1 MTKAKEPKNPGCAP
15 KLWKRFSVY
24 EKNLWTLFYKAFQ
37 RGEIYPDRKN
47 GTVDSKKEREVI
59 AHNMAL
65 HAIWTL
71 RERNNA
77 LGKKNPY
84 EMLMQFAA
92 KIDSYTPE
100 MRRLFDRLAFVLF
113 QEYVVCGELAIKGVD
128 AKIRLY
134 EWKK

>member
-15 KLWKRFSVY
+15 KLWKQFSIY
-24 EKNLWTLFYKAFQ
+24 EKNLWTLFYKAFKSHVSF
-37 RGEIYPDRKN
+37 PPKTSAKDA
-47 GTVDSKKEREVI
+47 EVI

-65 HAIWTL
+65 RAIGTL

-100 MRRLFDRLAFVLF
+100 MRRMFDRLAFVLF